1 MIAGAMV
8 QGGSTANRNGDI
20 LEHQIEALLQKK
32 GYIAGILDGMGYAR
46 QYRKFSNIYGVPW
59 RLDFFVV
66 HPGKWPDGLAI
77 ESKWQSSGGSA
88 DEKLFFAVR
97 SLEALPCPGVLIIG
111 SDGARDCAVNW
122 CKSAALVNP
131 QLTVLHGLDSVLKW
145 AQGAL

>member
-1 MIAGAMV
+1 MNAPVLI
-8 QGGSTANRNGDI
+8 QGGSTANHNGSI
-20 LEHQIEALLQKK
+20 LESQIEALLISK
-32 GYIAGILDGMGYAR
+32 GYQSSASDKSYRR
-46 QYRKFSNIYGVPW
+46 QYRGFNNLYGVPW

-66 HPGKWPDGLAI
+66 HPSKWPDGLAI

-111 SDGARDCAVNW
+111 SDGARACAVNW
-122 CKSAALVNP
+122 CKQAAAVNP
-131 QLTVLHGLDSVLKW
+131 RLTVLHGLDSVLKW

>member
-1 MIAGAMV
+1 MSALQMV
-8 QGGSTANRNGDI
+8 QGGATANHNGDI

-32 GYIAGILDGMGYAR
+32 GYRVGDLNGIGYAR
-46 QYRKFSNIYGVPW
+46 QYRKFTNIYGAPW
-59 RLDFFVV
+59 RLDFFVI
-66 HPGKWPDGLAI
+66 HSEKWPDGLAI

-122 CKSAALVNP
+122 CKSAALANP
-131 QLTVLHGLDSVLKW
+131 RLTVLHGLDNVLKW
-145 AQGAL
+145 AQWAL